1 VAVTL
6 ARYWQSVW
14 NTSRLACL
22 EQLFNRASYFEAEN
36 FMKRITA
43 LFSTVTSVAFVAAMA
58 LTSPAQAQEA
68 VRPEIGKPLQAAQE
82 LIRASKFKEALA
94 KLREADAV
102 GGKTAQET
110 YLIERMRGSAA
121 SGAGD
126 NETAMRSFETV
137 LNSGKASG
145 GDALKIVEAL
155 TGMAAR
161 AGNHQATIKYAQ
173 RYFKDGGTS
182 GAVRTTLIQAYFQA
196 GDYGNAA
203 RESLT
208 DIQADQ
214 KAGRTPS
221 EEKLQILA
229 NSYLRQKNTTGYVET
244 IEKLLT
250 YYPRK
255 SLWVDVISRLQKK
268 PGFSDRLALDVF
280 RLQLATENLSST
292 SDYMEMAQLALQ
304 AGFPG
309 EAKKVVDAGYA
320 NGALGKGSEVERQ
333 KRLKDL
339 VEKSVADN
347 AAKIASSQLEK
358 DANASKDGIEL
369 VKVGYNLFTS
379 GQQPKGLSLMEAGIK
394 KGGMRRPDDGL
405 LRHGIALIQ
414 ANQKAK
420 GIQVLRGVKGQDGAQ
435 DLANLWIIFS
445 K

>member
-1 VAVTL
+1 L
-6 ARYWQSVW
+6 
-14 NTSRLACL
+14 
-22 EQLFNRASYFEAEN
+22 NRASYFEAEN

-43 LFSTVTSVAFVAAMA
+43 LFSTVASVAFVAGMA
-58 LTSPAQAQEA
+58 LTSPAQAQDA

-102 GGKTAQET
+102 GGKSAQET
-110 YLIERMRGSAA
+110 YLLERMRGSAA

-126 NETAMRSFETV
+126 NETAMRSFEAV
-137 LNSGKASG
+137 LNSGRASG

-155 TGMAAR
+155 TGMSAR

-203 RESLT
+203 REALA
-208 DIQADQ
+208 DVQADQ
-214 KAGRTPS
+214 KAGRTPP

-268 PGFSDRLALDVF
+268 PGFSDRLALEVF

-304 AGFPG
+304 AGYPG

-320 NGALGKGSEVERQ
+320 SGALGKGTEVERQ
-333 KRLKDL
+333 NRLKTL
-339 VEKSVADN
+339 VDKNLAEN
-347 AAKIASSQLEK
+347 AAKLASDQAEK
-358 DANASKDGIEL
+358 DANAAKDGSEL
-369 VKVGYNLFTS
+369 VQLGYNFFTA
-379 GQQPKGLSLMEAGIK
+379 GQQQKGLALLEAGVK
-394 KGGMRRPDDGL
+394 KGGMRRPDDGY
-405 LRHGIALIQ
+405 LRQGIALIQ
-414 ANQKAK
+414 AGQKAK
-420 GIQVLRGVKGQDGAQ
+420 GVQVLRNVKGQDGAQ
-435 DLANLWIIFS
+435 DLANLWIIFT

>member
-1 VAVTL
+1 L
-6 ARYWQSVW
+6 
-14 NTSRLACL
+14 C
-22 EQLFNRASYFEAEN
+22 
-36 FMKRITA
+36 
-43 LFSTVTSVAFVAAMA
+43 STVAGLVFVAGLAFQ
-58 LTSPAQAQEA
+58 SPVAYAQDA

-82 LIRASKFKEALA
+82 LIRTSRFKEALA

-110 YLIERMRGSAA
+110 YLLERMRGSAA

-126 NETAMRSFETV
+126 NETAMRSFEAV

-155 TGMAAR
+155 TGMSAR

-203 RESLT
+203 REALA
-208 DIQADQ
+208 DVQADQ

-229 NSYLRQKNTTGYVET
+229 NSYLRQKNTTGYVDT

-280 RLQLATENLSST
+280 RLQLATENLAST

-320 NGALGKGSEVERQ
+320 TGALGKGAEAEVARQ

-339 VEKSVADN
+339 VEKNVADN

-358 DANASKDGIEL
+358 DANASKDGLEL
-369 VKVGYNLFTS
+369 VKLGYNLFTS
-379 GQQPKGLSLMEAGIK
+379 NQQPKGLTMMEAGVK